1 MTQTLRGKT
10 TLLVLGAATVNSPRS
25 PFPWCSKLCS
35 DRVGKRQIGTR
46 QDKIAI
52 GGFWLE
58 TGRTWRESR
67 DANRALVGLAN
78 HRLQPLGHLTAAR
91 RLSIRHDSSC
101 EHQKIV
107 VIVPETMPASL
118 EEPRSERRQFPFADL
133 VGKGGGFF
141 SGVFCVPRSTS
152 ALFGMLPDPAHRS
165 HTSGVGRQLSC
176 VRRSL
181 GRTDRAST
189 RKHLMTASVLKP
201 AYPVDQETLRLVC
214 CPQDC
219 PCDAPKQRLQGQRQP
234 TRSIREV
241 ETMEGFTRKIE
252 VGREASFR
260 LANRRLQPLGHLT
273 AARILSINDIATYAS
288 FVVPILS
295 L

>member
-35 DRVGKRQIGTR
+35 DRVGNRQIGTR

-91 RLSIRHDSSC
+91 RLSIRQHSSC

-141 SGVFCVPRSTS
+141 V
-152 ALFGMLPDPAHRS
+152 
-165 HTSGVGRQLSC
+165 
-176 VRRSL
+176 RSL
-181 GRTDRAST
+181 LRATLDFGALRHVARSCSSIT
-189 RKHLMTASVLKP
+189 HEWSWTPIELC
-201 AYPVDQETLRLVC
+201 QEIFGT
-214 CPQDC
+214 
-219 PCDAPKQRLQGQRQP
+219 
-234 TRSIREV
+234 
-241 ETMEGFTRKIE
+241 
-252 VGREASFR
+252 
-260 LANRRLQPLGHLT
+260 H
-273 AARILSINDIATYAS
+273 
-288 FVVPILS
+288 
-295 L
+295 